1 MSPSPGRIFLI
12 APIEDPLGARL
23 HDLQKKHDPKLA
35 RAFPPHLT
43 LAGSSGL
50 GAVHP
55 GTSAAEL
62 RRTLAPIAAATAP
75 LVLTLGAPHRFMQS
89 DVVVL
94 PMDPHGPLREL
105 HDAIGRSGLRF
116 EQPKFTFTP
125 HVTLSFYRELSKEE
139 AAELLAIR
147 IEEPARIARIEAWR
161 TREPQ
166 APERLLT
173 LQLGGGVGK

>member
-1 MSPSPGRIFLI
+1 VSPSPGRIFLI

-50 GAVHP
+50 GAVHA
-55 GTSAAEL
+55 GTSVGEL
-62 RRTLAPIAAATAP
+62 RRALAPIAAATAP
-75 LVLTLGAPHRFMQS
+75 LELTLGTPHRFMQS

-147 IEEPARIARIEAWR
+147 IEEPARISRIEAYR

-166 APERLLT
+166 PAERMLMLPLT
-173 LQLGGGVGK
+173 G

>member
-23 HDLQKKHDPKLA
+23 HDLQRKHDPKLA

-50 GAVHP
+50 GAVHA
-55 GTSAAEL
+55 GTSLAEL
-62 RRTLAPIAAATAP
+62 RRALAPIAAATAP
-75 LVLTLGAPHRFMQS
+75 LVLALGTPHRFMQS

-139 AAELLAIR
+139 AAELLAVR
-147 IEEPARIARIEAWR
+147 VPGPARIERIEAWR

-166 APERLLT
+166 PPARLLS
-173 LQLGGGVGK
+173 LPFSGRS

>member
-1 MSPSPGRIFLI
+1 MSSTPGRIFLI
-12 APIEDPLGARL
+12 APIEDPLGARI

-35 RAFPPHLT
+35 RTFPPHLT

-50 GAVHP
+50 GAIHP
-55 GTSAAEL
+55 GTSVAEL
-62 RRTLAPIAAATAP
+62 RRALEPIAVATPPIAAP
-75 LVLTLGAPHRFMQS
+75 LGAPHRFMQS

-94 PMDPHGPLREL
+94 PFDPHGPLREL

-116 EQPKFTFTP
+116 EQAKFTFTP
-125 HVTLSFYRELSKEE
+125 HVTLSFYRQLSKEE

-147 IEEPARIARIEAWR
+147 IDEPARIARIEAYR

-166 APERLLT
+166 AAERMLVLP
-173 LQLGGGVGK
+173 LGG